1 MAQSGGAAGRG
12 VGRGGA
18 KETFWREHLAR
29 QPRSGLS
36 IRAYCARHG
45 LSQPSFY
52 AWRSELARRDAEHRR
67 RPAFVPVIVGAGA
80 SEPTVEFQLPPLR
93 MDLSS
98 LYTSGEVTL
107 TAIPE
112 PSTLA
117 FAAVTAV
124 GLIFRVRGRRRNA

>member
-67 RPAFVPVIVGAGA
+67 RPAIVPVIVGAGA
-80 SEPTVEFQLPPLR
+80 PEPTVEFQLP
-93 MDLSS
+93 
-98 LYTSGEVTL
+98 G
-107 TAIPE
+107 
-112 PSTLA
+112 
-117 FAAVTAV
+117 
-124 GLIFRVRGRRRNA
+124 GLIIRVPAHDREALGAVWELVKVPSCSA